1 SGCSSAWA
9 FVSSECS
16 CSMRASLQSACTGS
30 TCRTPASRSARD
42 TRPRGRPRYTPRTGG
57 TSRKGV
63 RYGRSRRYFAGR
75 FRPVDAGYQHAAV
88 FPAGLKR
95 PHRRR
100 RRWLQG
106 RLGEARTHSR
116 VATGTCRGPWYL
128 GPAGRLQRT
137 DHRLSLRTC
146 VLHLGA
152 VFEFRTA
159 ESRDGW
165 RIDGA
170 APAGGSTLAEA
181 GSSDADEQPASL
193 DGQLAARNGM
203 ISRFIFT

>member
-1 SGCSSAWA
+1 
-9 FVSSECS
+9 
-16 CSMRASLQSACTGS
+16 
-30 TCRTPASRSARD
+30 
-42 TRPRGRPRYTPRTGG
+42 TGG

-63 RYGRSRRYFAGR
+63 CYGRSRRYFAGR
-75 FRPVDAGYQHAAV
+75 FRPVDAGYQLVAV
-88 FPAGLKR
+88 LPAGLKR
-95 PHRRR
+95 LHRRR

-146 VLHLGA
+146 VRHLGA
-152 VFEFRTA
+152 DFEYRPA
-159 ESRDGW
+159 DRRDGG
-165 RIDGA
+165 RSDGA

-181 GSSDADEQPASL
+181 GSTDADEQPASL
-193 DGQLAARNGM
+193 VGQLAARNGM
-203 ISRFIFT
+203 IARFIFT